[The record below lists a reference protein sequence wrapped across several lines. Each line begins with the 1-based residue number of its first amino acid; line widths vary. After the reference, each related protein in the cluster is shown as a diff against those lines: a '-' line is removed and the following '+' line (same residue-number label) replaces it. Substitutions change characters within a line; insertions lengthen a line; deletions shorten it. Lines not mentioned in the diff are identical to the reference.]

1 MGLPCT
7 HKRIE
12 MKHLIA
18 IIILALSV
26 TLSTSAQEATEDTPK
41 ALRFAWGA
49 DLNSSVDLSQNDM
62 TNIGIDAY
70 FGISLPAVEMLGVGV
85 GANVPVSNSR
95 YSYPIFAILRTNFK
109 TRPTPLLP
117 RLASRHIGKQPHRFT
132 PTDRCLYQ
140 RRRGYPACIHA
151 LVPVAPYPG
160 LHFHL
165 ARRFYHD
172 SQRRQRFGASRSRP
186 ALCHPAPRHHILIR
200 L

>member
-62 TNIGIDAY
+62 TNIGIDA
-70 FGISLPAVEMLGVGV
+70 
-85 GANVPVSNSR
+85 
-95 YSYPIFAILRTNFK
+95 
-109 TRPTPLLP
+109 
-117 RLASRHIGKQPHRFT
+117 
-132 PTDRCLYQ
+132 
-140 RRRGYPACIHA
+140 
-151 LVPVAPYPG
+151 
-160 LHFHL
+160 
-165 ARRFYHD
+165 
-172 SQRRQRFGASRSRP
+172 
-186 ALCHPAPRHHILIR
+186 
-200 L
+200 

>member
-109 TRPTPLLP
+109 TRPTLCFLDLRPGISVNN
-117 RLASRHIGKQPHRFT
+117 RIDSRQQTSAYISAGVGIQLASTRSFRSHLILGYTFT
-132 PTDRCLYQ
+132 SQGDFTTTANDGSDLVL
-140 RRRGYPACIHA
+140 HA
-151 LVPVAPYPG
+151 PD
-160 LHFHL
+160 LHFATL
-165 ARRFYHD
+165 
-172 SQRRQRFGASRSRP
+172 
-186 ALCHPAPRHHILIR
+186 R
-200 L
+200 LGITF

>member
-1 MGLPCT
+1 MPRT

-18 IIILALSV
+18 ILLLALASIIP
-26 TLSTSAQEATEDTPK
+26 SYAQAAEEDAPK

-95 YSYPIFAILRTNFK
+95 YSYPIFAILRTNFSS
-109 TRPTPLLP
+109 RPSLCFLDLRPGISINNRIDSRQQTGAYVSAGVGIQ
-117 RLASRHIGKQPHRFT
+117 LASTRSFRSHLILGYTFT
-132 PTDRCLYQ
+132 SQGDFTTTATDGSDLVL
-140 RRRGYPACIHA
+140 HA
-151 LVPVAPYPG
+151 PD
-160 LHFHL
+160 LHFATL
-165 ARRFYHD
+165 
-172 SQRRQRFGASRSRP
+172 
-186 ALCHPAPRHHILIR
+186 R
-200 L
+200 LGITF